1 MDKKKNKTIN
11 ILHIE
16 DNAADAA
23 NILEILFD
31 DRKFSYKVESAVLLT
46 EGLKYLARD
55 HVDIILLD
63 LSLPDSTGYET
74 FLTVKQAVPHLPVII
89 MTGLADEDLAIK
101 AVQEGA
107 QDYLVKGMVDTDL
120 LVRSIK
126 YAIEREKLA
135 AKLREAFDQIK
146 ILKGLLP
153 ICAHCK
159 NIRDDQGFWHQ
170 VEEYVARHSEAEFTH
185 GICPE
190 CAKKFYPD
198 FCRDKEGKKDGKV

>member
-1 MDKKKNKTIN
+1 MKNKTIH

-31 DRKFSYKVESAVLLT
+31 DRNFNYQVQSAVLLS

-55 HVDIILLD
+55 QVDIVLLD
-63 LSLPDSTGYET
+63 LSLPDSMGYNT
-74 FLTVKQAVPHLPVII
+74 FLAVKHAVPDLPVII
-89 MTGLADEDLAIK
+89 MTGLADENLAIK

-107 QDYLVKGMVDTDL
+107 QDYLVKGKVNTDL
-120 LVRSIK
+120 LIRSIR
-126 YAIEREKLA
+126 YAIEREKLMV
-135 AKLREAFDQIK
+135 KLREANVQIK
-146 ILKGLLP
+146 ILKGQLP

-170 VEEYVARHSEAEFTH
+170 VEEYVTLHSEAEFTH

-190 CAKKFYPD
+190 CASKFYPEY
-198 FCRDKEGKKDGKV
+198 CREKEDKKGDGNKK